1 MRHGQTRI
9 PQIPDQTEFLNRWY
23 EFYQGYRI
31 VTAEDGREERIA
43 VLGEDFKDVN
53 PGCLPRTLEELR
65 SGTIAREPATNAP
78 NQAITTQANSDTGP
92 SLEDTLDA
100 MFQIASLEDS
110 GQQTTENTQLAAD
123 SSLSQMQRD
132 PNNNSSG
139 IVLNRL
145 RGRDTRSNLHA
156 QALMATRLP
165 NPDYQARRVAALRRE
180 LHRMRNGIERVISG
194 LRDLGENVPDQREA
208 TGRLADLGRTLDA
221 IDGTPSREEAEEVMH
236 SINSLTSDVN
246 TSHADREMV
255 TLQTRID
262 EARNHLDEALR
273 VRDQAASELDLA
285 EQEFRSSQQRFQQL
299 QREQRTAENYIRIF
313 GSREE
318 MLAQGDQYESPIG
331 VMFARAMERF
341 RAAED
346 IRREERTLRQVLENE
361 ARAGGEEAAARLM
374 ELDNQERDIWGIP
387 RPPEQEMARQG
398 GSDEVDVDLPSEP
411 RGELEDYYEM
421 TRHQERNQQT
431 ALPEVFDHAIAQDMR
446 TAHDQTVQMSRNDDF
461 PRNMLNAIV
470 AAREREIAEREN
482 TRLEAPTIEQNGS
495 SELETSVAAATEPE
509 NERHADIAHVLLY
522 LLHHGEFMTENN
534 LRSEEVTSIL
544 TRLTFNG
551 LTVNDEREI
560 SDILERPQVVWR
572 SRLIASRF
580 LRRRRRGIQV
590 QLLPDVPQDDFQQTA
605 ENIECMAEA
614 FQISAELRR
623 HGPGLTAPEQLSML
637 YRLQAGE
644 RRMDDVEKLRQMLC
658 NDETFALAVRV
669 HSQAI
674 NAESVYQRQSQRVQ
688 LMEEARRAAAR
699 EGDHSRQELDAQ
711 RRATRAFAVAA
722 GRTAMRTGASG
733 LLEQMARRDEETQ
746 TAYEQLQ
753 QNGFAP
759 EGNSQAER
767 LLRHNFYRPL
777 NAFSLPSAS
786 ESDSDDE
793 DAAGYGLDAK
803 DSDRPEPKTD
813 EELQISMDCRI
824 CYTQLADIACLPCG
838 HLVMCKW
845 CSDQHSPTMA
855 HDRTRPRRAAG
866 CPVCR
871 KGIRQKVKV
880 IRA

>member
-1 MRHGQTRI
+1 LRHGQTRI
-9 PQIPDQTEFLNRWY
+9 PQVPDQTEFLNRWY

-65 SGTIAREPATNAP
+65 SGTIASEPSTNAP
-78 NQAITTQANSDTGP
+78 YQVIATHANSDTGT

-110 GQQTTENTQLAAD
+110 GQQTTENTQPAAD
-123 SSLSQMQRD
+123 SPLSQMQRG
-132 PNNNSSG
+132 PNINSTG

-156 QALMATRLP
+156 QAMTATRLR

-221 IDGTPSREEAEEVMH
+221 IDGTPSREEAEEVMY

-346 IRREERTLRQVLENE
+346 IRREERTLRRVLENE

-374 ELDNQERDIWGIP
+374 ELDSQERDVWGIL
-387 RPPEQEMARQG
+387 RPPEQQMARHSR
-398 GSDEVDVDLPSEP
+398 SDEVDVDLRTEP

-421 TRHQERNQQT
+421 IRHQERNQQP
-431 ALPEVFDHAIAQDMR
+431 AQPEVFDHAVAQDMR

-470 AAREREIAEREN
+470 AVREREIAEREN

-495 SELETSVAAATEPE
+495 SELETAVAAATEPE

-534 LRSEEVTSIL
+534 LRSEEITSIL

-551 LTVNDEREI
+551 LTVNDERET

-572 SRLIASRF
+572 SRLMAARF

-614 FQISAELRR
+614 FQMSAELRR

-669 HSQAI
+669 HSQTI

-688 LMEEARRAAAR
+688 LMEEARMAAAR

-722 GRTAMRTGASG
+722 GRNAMRTGASG
-733 LLEQMARRDEETQ
+733 LLEQMAQRDEETQ
-746 TAYEQLQ
+746 TAYERLQ
-753 QNGFAP
+753 QNGFVP